1 MAIINSEF
9 LHFQAYALSPA
20 GPAYSGPGA
29 SPTQATVEPFTAD
42 SPYFPFN
49 ARPSSRLSP
58 AKVKI
63 IPAAG
68 LRAAGVITKDDTAA
82 GTTTTALDSQW
93 GVVSVNCLF
102 SVVCAKLLFD

>member
-1 MAIINSEF
+1 MTKE
-9 LHFQAYALSPA
+9 LLFQAYAISPA

-68 LRAAGVITKDDTAA
+68 LRVAGPITKDEPVA

-93 GVVSVNCLF
+93 GVVSYTLIITK
-102 SVVCAKLLFD
+102 SSTSS